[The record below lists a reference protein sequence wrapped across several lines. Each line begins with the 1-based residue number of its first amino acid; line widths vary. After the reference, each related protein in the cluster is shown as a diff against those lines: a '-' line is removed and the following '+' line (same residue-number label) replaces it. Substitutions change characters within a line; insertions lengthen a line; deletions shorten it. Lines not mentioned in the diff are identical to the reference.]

1 MPSPFLRIDGSKRR
15 AWLRVS
21 ALVGRGTLPG
31 PRLLM
36 GMREIAELLPESPRV
51 DEARAG
57 AELSLQAE

>member
-1 MPSPFLRIDGSKRR
+1 
-15 AWLRVS
+15 
-21 ALVGRGTLPG
+21 
-31 PRLLM
+31 M